1 MERNWSGGTGEE
13 PGNRGSP
20 LERLMLGRG
29 SAHAL
34 IDRLTTEDTMSLRR
48 IFLGTTLV
56 LGLAGAGCSSSE
68 LDKTKTDLAQ
78 ANQDRENLKTQLDAS
93 RAQATALQNKVAELN
108 GKLAAAQTPAAKA
121 PEPAH
126 ASVTTPTKMRSEDE
140 KANGKLHKT
149 GAKARKG

>member
-1 MERNWSGGTGEE
+1 
-13 PGNRGSP
+13 
-20 LERLMLGRG
+20 MLGRG
-29 SAHAL
+29 STHAL
-34 IDRLTTEDTMSLRR
+34 TDTEDTMSLRR

-56 LGLAGAGCSSSE
+56 LGLAGAGCSSTE
-68 LDKTKTDLAQ
+68 LDKTKADLAQ

-126 ASVTTPTKMRSEDE
+126 ASVTTPAKMRSEDE
-140 KANGKLHKT
+140 KANGKVHKT
-149 GAKARKG
+149 GAKSRKG